1 MKNSFAFLMID
12 APKRKHS
19 ASVYFTMLLSACII
33 AFALFFHAESAAE
46 TTDIYRTTE
55 VSLTDNRNKFDAT
68 LKNIEERIAA
78 LKKIDALNETQQS
91 ELSSLIQAQ
100 DFARKSIESVDRSMR
115 YIRSAQIAPQQLKA
129 FEQTLEAPLQDE
141 ELKPEDIDEQL
152 PLETLESRFETIR
165 KELSVSQKY
174 RTETEQEITRR
185 SERQPKLQEEQ
196 SLARK
201 RIEELNQGAVTT
213 PDQSGELLQETQSIA
228 KTAERD
234 YLNQLI
240 QELELEDSYYNQQR
254 ELLRAQRHLA
264 ERKVLIAEKNNNIF
278 EQVINKLR
286 AEAAARVK
294 EVADTASQ
302 AADTEHPLV
311 RAIMEENKL
320 LAAELE
326 QITVDSTTLSE
337 EKKSLNQL
345 LTSIQRN
352 YDRVREKI
360 AQTGLTNAIGLKLRN
375 DRKQLPDISLHEKKI
390 KLRNLEIN
398 RVQLRRIELEDRL
411 LERVDLNEE
420 VRRRMGE
427 ARLTLDEEET
437 AKLLPVMH
445 QALLKQKDDY
455 LDELINAYD
464 VYFEKKLYPL
474 LEKEQKL
481 ITLARDYKDFIDTRI
496 LWIQSAPMIQL
507 QDIERLGAAV
517 AWLLDPESWITTVSL
532 LSRDL
537 DGNMLIILPLLFTIA
552 VLLFM
557 QYYLREKLSALGRY
571 VTKLSKARFI
581 DTLWAVVVTLLMSLP
596 WPLLIYLFSWRIQ
609 QMNTDSAFVNAF
621 APGFTVL
628 AYLLFAGLLLRHLCR
643 KDGLGE
649 LHFRWKTEN
658 MTLVRR
664 QLAWFLPAAL
674 PLVFVFVIT
683 MEQPTEAHHESLG
696 RLMFFILMAVT
707 TVLIYRLMHPS
718 RGLLRHYLEKND
730 EGWINRLSGLW
741 FPVLLITPFG
751 MAFTTAIG
759 YMYTAGQLSLL
770 IIHSVLLIFA
780 VIIARALLIRWLNI
794 AQRKLAIEQWRRK
807 FAAQNESNQGE
818 EKIRPAD
825 ASEQIIVEE
834 EMLDVEAISTQT
846 IKLLNTAYWFAI
858 VVGFALIWAE
868 VLPAFTMLN
877 DVVLWNTEITGNES
891 GKEVKSL
898 VPITLASLLL
908 AVIIFLMTFFI
919 SNNIPGL
926 LEIAILQRLPFT
938 PSGRYAIASIARY
951 FIIIIGFAMTFN
963 ALGIGWS
970 KVQWL
975 AAAVTVGLG
984 FGLQEIFANFVSGLI
999 ILFERPVRVG
1009 DIVTVGNISGKV
1021 SRIQMRAT
1029 TIIDWD
1035 RKELIIP
1042 NKEFVTGQVINWS
1055 LTDSILRI
1063 LIPVGIAYGSDTQ
1076 RANEILLSVAKNHR
1090 DVLKDPEP
1098 SSRFVG
1104 FGESALNFELR
1115 VFIPDPDLLLGVRHD
1130 LLMEIDQRF
1139 REEKIEIAF
1148 PHQDIHIKSLPDE
1161 ISIVTRSVNADRV
1174 KPKNLS

>member
-1 MKNSFAFLMID
+1 LKDCFAFLLID
-12 APKRKHS
+12 AEKRKNS
-19 ASVYFTMLLSACII
+19 ASAYFSILFPACIV
-33 AFALFFHAESAAE
+33 AFALFFHAVSAAAE
-46 TTDIYRTTE
+46 TADVYRTTE
-55 VSLTDNRNKFDAT
+55 VSLTDNQKKFDAT
-68 LKNIEERIAA
+68 SKNIEKRVAA
-78 LKKIDALNETQQS
+78 LKKIDVLNEAQQS
-91 ELSSLIQAQ
+91 ELSSLIRAQ
-100 DFARKSIESVDRSMR
+100 DFVRKSIESVDRSLQ
-115 YIRSAQIAPQQLKA
+115 YIRSAQIAPQQLKT
-129 FEQTLEAPLQDE
+129 FEQSLEAPLQNE
-141 ELKPEDIDEQL
+141 ELKPEDIDEQQ
-152 PLETLESRFETIR
+152 PLEKLESQFGVIR
-165 KELSVSQKY
+165 KELSAAQKY
-174 RTETEQEITRR
+174 RADTEQEIARR
-185 SERQPKLQEEQ
+185 NEWQPKLQEEQ
-196 SLARK
+196 SLAQK
-201 RIEELNQGAVTT
+201 RIDELNQAAVSV
-213 PDQSGELLQETQSIA
+213 PEKAGELLNETQKVA
-228 KTAERD
+228 KAAELD

-240 QELELEDSYYNQQR
+240 HELELEDSYYNQQR
-254 ELLRAQRHLA
+254 ELLRAQRQLA
-264 ERKVLIAEKNNNIF
+264 ERKVLIAEKNHNIF

-302 AADTEHPLV
+302 AADAAHPLV
-311 RAIMEENKL
+311 RAIMRENKL
-320 LAAELE
+320 FATELE
-326 QITVDSTTLSE
+326 RITVDSAALSE
-337 EKKSLNQL
+337 EKRSLTQS

-352 YDRVREKI
+352 YDRIREKI

-390 KLRNLEIN
+390 KLRNIEIN

-420 VRRRMGE
+420 VRRRIEDAGI
-427 ARLTLDEEET
+427 TLDAEEE
-437 AKLLPVMH
+437 AKLLPAMYE
-445 QALLKQKDDY
+445 ALLKQKDDY

-464 VYFEKKLYPL
+464 VYFEKKLYPM
-474 LEKEQKL
+474 LETEQKL
-481 ITLARDYKDFIDTRI
+481 ITLVREYRDFIDTRI

-532 LSRDL
+532 LGRDL
-537 DGNMLIILPLLFTIA
+537 DGNMLIILPLLITIA

-557 QYYLREKLSALGRY
+557 QYYFKEKLSALGRY

-581 DTLWAVVVTLLMSLP
+581 DTLWAVAVTLLMAIP
-596 WPLLIYLFSWRIQ
+596 WPLLIYLVSWRIQ

-621 APGFTVL
+621 ALGFTVL

-649 LHFRWKTEN
+649 LHFRWKTEI
-658 MTLVRR
+658 MTLIRR
-664 QLAWFLPAAL
+664 QLTWFLPAAL
-674 PLVFVFVIT
+674 PLVFIFVVT

-718 RGLLRHYLEKND
+718 KGLLQNYLEKHD
-730 EGWINRLSGLW
+730 EGWISRLSGLW
-741 FPVLLITPFG
+741 FSVLLITPFG

-770 IIHSVLLIFA
+770 IIHSVLLVFA

-807 FAAQNESNQGE
+807 FAAQAESVQGE
-818 EKIRPAD
+818 EKNRPVD
-825 ASEQIIVEE
+825 TSEQIIVEE
-834 EMLDVEAISTQT
+834 EMLDVEAISAQT
-846 IKLLNTAYWFAI
+846 MKLLNTAYWFTI
-858 VVGFALIWAE
+858 VVGIALIWAQ
-868 VLPAFTMLN
+868 VLPAFTILN
-877 DVVLWNTEITGNES
+877 DIVLWSTDITGSED

-938 PSGRYAIASIARY
+938 PSGRYAISSIARY

-999 ILFERPVRVG
+999 ILFERPIRVG

-1055 LTDSILRI
+1055 LTDSILRFV
-1063 LIPVGIAYGSDTQ
+1063 IPLGIVYGSDTK
-1076 RANEILLSVAKNHR
+1076 RANEILLSVAKSHPN
-1090 DVLKDPEP
+1090 VLREPEP
-1098 SSRFVG
+1098 SSRFVA
-1104 FGESALNFELR
+1104 FGDSALNFELR
-1115 VFIPDPDLLLGVRHD
+1115 VFIPDPDLLLETRHD
-1130 LLMEIDQRF
+1130 LLMEIDHRF

-1161 ISIVTRSVNADRV
+1161 ITIVSRSVNSGLA
-1174 KPKNLS
+1174 KG

>member
-1 MKNSFAFLMID
+1 LKNCFTFLFINAGHKKD
-12 APKRKHS
+12 S
-19 ASVYFTMLLSACII
+19 ASIFTILLSACI
-33 AFALFFHAESAAE
+33 AFILSFHAVSAAE
-46 TTDIYRTTE
+46 TTDVYRATE
-55 VSLTDNRNKFDAT
+55 VSLTDNLKKFDAT
-68 LKNIEERIAA
+68 FKNIEKRVAA
-78 LKKIDALNETQQS
+78 LKKIEALNEAQQS
-91 ELSSLIQAQ
+91 ELSLLIQAQ
-100 DFARKSIESVDRSMR
+100 DFIRKSIESVDRSLQ
-115 YIRSAQIAPQQLKA
+115 YIRSAQIAPQQLKT
-129 FEQTLEAPLQDE
+129 FEQSLEAPLQDE
-141 ELKPEDIDEQL
+141 ELKPESIDETQ
-152 PLETLESRFETIR
+152 PLEKLEVQYGAIR
-165 KELSVSQKY
+165 KELSAAQKY

-185 SERQPKLQEEQ
+185 NERQPKLQGEQ
-196 SLARK
+196 SLAQK
-201 RIEELNQGAVTT
+201 RIDELHQAVSVTA
-213 PDQSGELLQETQSIA
+213 PEQSSDLLKETQNAA
-228 KTAERD
+228 KSAELD

-240 QELELEDSYYNQQR
+240 HELELEDSYYNQQR
-254 ELLRAQRHLA
+254 ELSRAQRQFA

-302 AADTEHPLV
+302 AADAAHPLV

-320 LAAELE
+320 FAAELE
-326 QITVDSTTLSE
+326 QITVDSAALSE
-337 EKKSLNQL
+337 EKKTLTQS

-352 YDRVREKI
+352 YDRIREKI

-420 VRRRMGE
+420 VRRRME
-427 ARLTLDEEET
+427 KAEITLDAEEE
-437 AKLLPVMH
+437 AKLLPAMYE
-445 QALLKQKDDY
+445 ALLKQKDDY

-464 VYFEKKLYPL
+464 VYFEKRLFPML
-474 LEKEQKL
+474 DKEQKL
-481 ITLARDYKDFIDTRI
+481 ITLVRDYKDFIDTRI
-496 LWIQSAPMIQL
+496 LWIQSAPIIQL

-517 AWLLDPESWITTVSL
+517 AWFLDPESWITAVSL
-532 LSRDL
+532 LGRDL
-537 DGNMLIILPLLFTIA
+537 GDNMWIIVPLLFVFAT
-552 VLLFM
+552 LLFA
-557 QYYLREKLSALGRY
+557 QHYLKEKLVELGRY
-571 VTKLSKARFI
+571 VTKLSKARYI
-581 DTLWAVVVTLLMSLP
+581 DTLWTVMVTLLMALP

-609 QMNTDSAFVNAF
+609 QMNTNSAFVNAF
-621 APGFTVL
+621 ALGFTVL

-649 LHFRWKTEN
+649 LHFRWKAES
-658 MTLVRR
+658 MMLIRR

-674 PLVFVFVIT
+674 PLVFVFVVT

-696 RLMFFILMAVT
+696 RLMFFILMTVT

-718 RGLLRHYLEKND
+718 KGLLQNYLEKND
-730 EGWINRLSGLW
+730 EGWISRLSGLW
-741 FPVLLITPFG
+741 FSVLLITPFG
-751 MAFTTAIG
+751 MAFTAAIG

-770 IIHSVLLIFA
+770 IIHSVLLVFA

-807 FAAQNESNQGE
+807 FAAQAESAQGE
-818 EKIRPAD
+818 EKNRSAD
-825 ASEQIIVEE
+825 TSEQIFVEE
-834 EMLDVEAISTQT
+834 AMLDVETINTQT
-846 IKLLNTAYWFAI
+846 MKLLNTAYWFAI
-858 VVGFALIWAE
+858 VVGIALIWSQ
-868 VLPAFTMLN
+868 VLPAFTILN
-877 DVVLWNTEITGNES
+877 DIVLWSTEITGSED

-1063 LIPVGIAYGSDTQ
+1063 LIPVGIVYGSNTKL
-1076 RANEILLSVAKNHR
+1076 ANEILLSVAKNHP
-1090 DVLKDPEP
+1090 DVLKEPEP

-1115 VFIPDPDLLLGVRHD
+1115 VFIPDPDLLLEVRHD

-1161 ISIVTRSVNADRV
+1161 IKIVSRSVNPGLA
-1174 KPKNLS
+1174 KG

>member
-1 MKNSFAFLMID
+1 LKNCFTFLLINAGHKKD
-12 APKRKHS
+12 S
-19 ASVYFTMLLSACII
+19 ASIFTILLPACI
-33 AFALFFHAESAAE
+33 AFILFFHAVSAAE
-46 TTDIYRTTE
+46 TTDVYRVTE
-55 VSLTDNRNKFDAT
+55 VSLADNLKKFDTAF
-68 LKNIEERIAA
+68 KNIEARVAA
-78 LKKIDALNETQQS
+78 LKKIDALNEAQQS
-91 ELSSLIQAQ
+91 ELSLLIQAQ
-100 DFARKSIESVDRSMR
+100 DFIRKSIESVGRSLQ
-115 YIRSAQIAPQQLKA
+115 YIRSAQIAPQQLKT
-129 FEQTLEAPLQDE
+129 FEQSLEAPLQDE
-141 ELKPEDIDEQL
+141 ELKPESIDETQ
-152 PLETLESRFETIR
+152 PLEKLEAQYGAIR
-165 KELSVSQKY
+165 KELSAAQKY
-174 RTETEQEITRR
+174 RTETEQEIARR
-185 SERQPKLQEEQ
+185 NERQPKLQEEQ
-196 SLARK
+196 SLAQK
-201 RIEELNQGAVTT
+201 RIDELHQAVSVTASE
-213 PDQSGELLQETQSIA
+213 QSSDLLKETQNAA
-228 KTAERD
+228 KSAELD

-240 QELELEDSYYNQQR
+240 HELELEDNYYNQQR
-254 ELLRAQRHLA
+254 ELSRAQRQFA

-302 AADTEHPLV
+302 AADAAHPLV

-320 LAAELE
+320 FAAELE
-326 QITVDSTTLSE
+326 QITVDSAALSE
-337 EKKSLNQL
+337 EKKTLTQS

-352 YDRVREKI
+352 YDRIREKI

-420 VRRRMGE
+420 VRRRMEKAGI
-427 ARLTLDEEET
+427 TLDAEEE
-437 AKLLPVMH
+437 AKLLPAMYE
-445 QALLKQKDDY
+445 ALLKQKDDY

-464 VYFEKKLYPL
+464 VYFEKRLFPML
-474 LEKEQKL
+474 DKEQKL
-481 ITLARDYKDFIDTRI
+481 ITLVRDYKDFIDTRI
-496 LWIQSAPMIQL
+496 LWIQSAPIIQL

-517 AWLLDPESWITTVSL
+517 AWFLDPESWITAVSL
-532 LSRDL
+532 LGRDL
-537 DGNMLIILPLLFTIA
+537 GDNMWIIVPLLFVFAT
-552 VLLFM
+552 LLFA
-557 QYYLREKLSALGRY
+557 QHYLKEKLVELGRY
-571 VTKLSKARFI
+571 VTKLSKARYI
-581 DTLWAVVVTLLMSLP
+581 DTLWTVMVTLLMALP

-609 QMNTDSAFVNAF
+609 QMNTNSAFVNAF
-621 APGFTVL
+621 ALGFTVL

-649 LHFRWKTEN
+649 LHFRWKAES
-658 MTLVRR
+658 MMLIRR

-674 PLVFVFVIT
+674 PLVFVFVVT

-718 RGLLRHYLEKND
+718 KGLLQNYLEKND
-730 EGWINRLSGLW
+730 EGWISRLSGLW
-741 FPVLLITPFG
+741 FSVLLITPFG
-751 MAFTTAIG
+751 MAFTAAIG

-770 IIHSVLLIFA
+770 IIHSVLLVFA

-807 FAAQNESNQGE
+807 FAAQAESAQGE
-818 EKIRPAD
+818 EKNRSAD
-825 ASEQIIVEE
+825 TSEQIFVEE
-834 EMLDVEAISTQT
+834 AMLDVETINTQT
-846 IKLLNTAYWFAI
+846 MKLLNTAYWFAI
-858 VVGFALIWAE
+858 VVGIALIWSQ
-868 VLPAFTMLN
+868 VLPAFTILN
-877 DVVLWNTEITGNES
+877 DIVLWSTEITGSED

-999 ILFERPVRVG
+999 ILFERPIRVG

-1055 LTDSILRI
+1055 LTDSILRFVI
-1063 LIPVGIAYGSDTQ
+1063 SIGIAYGSDTK
-1076 RANEILLSVAKNHR
+1076 RANEILLSVAKNHPN
-1090 DVLKDPEP
+1090 VLKEPEP
-1098 SSRFVG
+1098 SSRFVA
-1104 FGESALNFELR
+1104 FGDSALRFELR
-1115 VFIPDPDLLLGVRHD
+1115 VFIPDPDLQLETRHD

-1161 ISIVTRSVNADRV
+1161 ITIVSRSANSGLAGG
-1174 KPKNLS
+1174 